1 MKYVKQFVVIAVVT
15 FLGEILNYLL
25 PFPVPASI
33 YGMVLLFLCLK
44 FGVIKLSQVEET
56 ADWFLSIMPIFFI
69 VPTIGIMDSYLL
81 IKNEL
86 LQIVTLSIVSTVVV
100 MVVTGWVSQLIMKY
114 DAKKKEGRES

>member
-1 MKYVKQFVVIAVVT
+1 MKYVKQFVVIAVIT

-25 PFPVPASI
+25 PLPVPASI

-56 ADWFLSIMPIFFI
+56 ADWFLSVMPIFFI
-69 VPTIGIMDSYLL
+69 VPTIGIMDSYIL

-86 LQIVTLSIVSTVVV
+86 LQIVILSVVSTVVV

>member
-1 MKYVKQFVVIAVVT
+1 MKYVKQFVVIAVIT

-25 PFPVPASI
+25 PLPVPASI
-33 YGMVLLFLCLK
+33 YGMVLLFFCLK

-56 ADWFLSIMPIFFI
+56 ADWFLSVMPIFFI

-86 LQIVTLSIVSTVVV
+86 LQIVILSIVSTVVV

>member
-15 FLGEILNYLL
+15 FLGEVLNYIL

-69 VPTIGIMDSYLL
+69 VPTVGIMDSYLL

-86 LQIVTLSIVSTVVV
+86 LQILTLSVVSTLVV
-100 MVVTGWVSQLIMKY
+100 MVVTGWVSQLIMRY
-114 DAKKKEGRES
+114 DAKKKEGKE

>member
-1 MKYVKQFVVIAVVT
+1 MKYVKQFVVIAVIT

-25 PFPVPASI
+25 PLPVPASI

-56 ADWFLSIMPIFFI
+56 ADWFLSVMPIFFI
-69 VPTIGIMDSYLL
+69 VPTIGIMDTYIL

-86 LQIVTLSIVSTVVV
+86 LQIVILPIVSTVVV

-114 DAKKKEGRES
+114 DAKKKEGKES

>member
-1 MKYVKQFVVIAVVT
+1 MKYVKQFVVIAVIT

-25 PFPVPASI
+25 PLPVPASI

-56 ADWFLSIMPIFFI
+56 ADWFLSVMTIFFI